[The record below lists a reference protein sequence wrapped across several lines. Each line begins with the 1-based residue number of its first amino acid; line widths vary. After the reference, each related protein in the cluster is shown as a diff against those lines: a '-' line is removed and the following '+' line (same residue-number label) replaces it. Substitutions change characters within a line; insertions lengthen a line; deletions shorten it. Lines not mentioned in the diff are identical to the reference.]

1 MLLHPFV
8 QPFFIGGNM
17 EKVLIISSICF
28 MVLFIIFYL
37 FNFIKLKSV
46 VKKSKDKYNFS
57 VKYLMARF
65 KLSKN
70 TLVNRKMMIIYSL
83 IDAFI
88 VTLVFIIIELLP
100 LPFYL
105 QLIIGFTL
113 LFALIYAIYEILG
126 RYLKRKEE
134 QR

>member
-1 MLLHPFV
+1 MHPFV

>member
-1 MLLHPFV
+1 MHPFV

-28 MVLFIIFYL
+28 IFLFIIFYL
-37 FNFIKLKSV
+37 YNFIKLKSV

>member
-1 MLLHPFV
+1 MHPFV

-28 MVLFIIFYL
+28 IILFIIFYL
-37 FNFIKLKSV
+37 YNFIKLKSV

>member
-1 MLLHPFV
+1 MHPFV
-8 QPFFIGGNM
+8 RPFFIGGNM

-28 MVLFIIFYL
+28 IILFIIFYL
-37 FNFIKLKSV
+37 YNFIKLKSV

>member
-1 MLLHPFV
+1 MHPFV

-17 EKVLIISSICF
+17 EKILIISSICF
-28 MVLFIIFYL
+28 IFLFIIFYL

>member
-1 MLLHPFV
+1 MHPFV

-28 MVLFIIFYL
+28 MFLFIIFYL

>member
-1 MLLHPFV
+1 MHPFV

-28 MVLFIIFYL
+28 IILFIIFYL
-37 FNFIKLKSV
+37 YNFIKLKSV

-113 LFALIYAIYEILG
+113 LFALIYAI
-126 RYLKRKEE
+126 
-134 QR
+134 

>member
-1 MLLHPFV
+1 MHPFV

-17 EKVLIISSICF
+17 EKVLIISGICF
-28 MVLFIIFYL
+28 IILFIIFYL
-37 FNFIKLKSV
+37 YNFIKLKSV

>member
-1 MLLHPFV
+1 MHPFV

-28 MVLFIIFYL
+28 ILLFIIFYL
-37 FNFIKLKSV
+37 YNFIKLKSV

>member
-1 MLLHPFV
+1 MHPFV

-65 KLSKN
+65 KFSKN

>member
-1 MLLHPFV
+1 MHPFV

-28 MVLFIIFYL
+28 IILFIIFYL
-37 FNFIKLKSV
+37 YNFIKLKSV

-88 VTLVFIIIELLP
+88 VALVFIIIELLP

>member
-1 MLLHPFV
+1 MHPFV

-46 VKKSKDKYNFS
+46 VKKSKDKYYFS